1 MRAVNWRTFQSKM
14 IQQKVDGVC
23 LVDLVKL
30 LLLPSFRVLLH
41 ALDDLKV
48 VLDEI
53 LDQDASQRSDALVDR
68 VGDVRVICLAIS
80 YLWLEFSSLRKA
92 PICPSSE
99 KSVPELYLKDGT
111 LQLVQRLFGA
121 LPATH
126 WPLTILASDPTIN

>member
-1 MRAVNWRTFQSKM
+1 M
-14 IQQKVDGVC
+14 IQQKVYGVC

-68 VGDVRVICLAIS
+68 VGDVRVICLALRN
-80 YLWLEFSSLRKA
+80 LWLKFSSLRKT
-92 PICPSSE
+92 PI
-99 KSVPELYLKDGT
+99 G
-111 LQLVQRLFGA
+111 
-121 LPATH
+121 
-126 WPLTILASDPTIN
+126 